1 MSRRGRGAV
10 FVTVAVI
17 VLALATA
24 GTVYITRAMEHATA
38 IAAVVDGEPIYQRD
52 VDAEVELVALQY
64 GLTFEG
70 REGQNQRRELAKAV
84 LDQLIDRKVLMQE
97 ARRLGQ
103 AATDSEVDRRLTA
116 IREQFGSEEAFQ
128 EALATRNLSLLNLR
142 ERIRVDQ
149 TVNRILEML
158 AEREQVSEEEIQG
171 YFSKHRGEFALP
183 EQVHV
188 RHILVRTE
196 AEAKVVQGK
205 LQRGEDFATLARQH
219 SMDLDTRE
227 KGGDLGFIAPGQYEE
242 AFTKVAFTLQPGQ
255 VGGPVK
261 TSQGYHLIQVL
272 ERRPA
277 RSAVYE
283 EVKERIQQT
292 LRQQKAEERFDEW
305 FREARGKAKI
315 TRFDRP
321 KEMDRN
327 PAPP

>member
-38 IAAVVDGEPIYQRD
+38 VAAVVNGEAIYQRD

-128 EALATRNLSLLNLR
+128 EALAARNLSLLNLR

-158 AEREQVSEEEIQG
+158 AEREQVREEEIQD
-171 YFSKHRGEFALP
+171 YFSKHRGELGLP

-205 LQRGEDFATLARQH
+205 LQRGGDFAALARQH

-277 RSAVYE
+277 KSAVYE
-283 EVKERIQQT
+283 EVRERIQQT
-292 LRQQKAEERFDEW
+292 LRQQKAEERFDQW
-305 FREARGKAKI
+305 FREVRGKAKI

-321 KEMDRN
+321 KE
-327 PAPP
+327 